1 MLPSAETLLAL
12 LLPRWQCQE
21 QVSYRSHLIDVCPHL
36 RVLSNADTLK
46 QSCQVHA
53 GPNLWSAVRLR
64 TPDAMCNRSESAVE
78 KQAS

>member
-46 QSCQVHA
+46 QSCQILHA
-53 GPNLWSAVRLR
+53 GPVCGLQFVSERLIQK
-64 TPDAMCNRSESAVE
+64 SELN
-78 KQAS
+78 